1 MTVCSAELLG
11 IGGDGRRR
19 NRTAELLPT
28 ARRAPSSTKPEPN
41 ATWRG
46 RSASR
51 QESVRGSLGVISSL
65 GKSDEQAAQ
74 EMQTVSSACA
84 SSASG

>member
-1 MTVCSAELLG
+1 MTVRGAALLG

-28 ARRAPSSTKPEPN
+28 MRRAPSSTKPEPS

-51 QESVRGSLGVISSL
+51 QESVREGRS
-65 GKSDEQAAQ
+65 E
-74 EMQTVSSACA
+74 
-84 SSASG
+84 